1 VQQRRKTLATLEDQV
16 GKFGAARHFMS
27 AELEQR
33 FGAVQA
39 RYEALH
45 EPLQIRR
52 ENLEDALLLHQLN
65 RDVADEALWLE
76 EKLPLAASAQLGA
89 SLSEVQSL
97 QQKHLLLEADIQ
109 GWGENPGGQS

>member
-1 VQQRRKTLATLEDQV
+1 MQTRRKTLSTLEDQAE
-16 GKFGAARHFMS
+16 KFGAAKHFMT

-33 FGAVQA
+33 FGAVQS

-52 ENLEDALLLHQLN
+52 ENLEDSLLLHQFN
-65 RDVADEALWLE
+65 RDVADETFWLE
-76 EKLPLAASAQLGA
+76 EKLPLAASPQLGA

-109 GWGENPGGQS
+109 VK